1 MTLSIGADFFHGDD
15 EELQLEEPQNK
26 PLSWR
31 GDASYSDWTVVIESN
46 KKETKY
52 SVHRAILGVGPRSS
66 MYFSTL
72 FGAQHFKEQEE
83 GGVSRIVLEENDV
96 VFETLLDYIYEGTLN
111 VSTNNVVSLRSLARY
126 FQCSTLLKDITAFIQ
141 KDLSLTTAPIYLKN
155 AWQRSD
161 TKLEESS
168 KRLIL
173 AHFESID
180 DHALEI
186 LPTKLFCSLWKDV
199 ECDNHLK
206 MSRVVYHF
214 LQQHAEARTAT
225 LLSELTRHITHMDF
239 HVVSGYL
246 EMLAQLDPHKQHD
259 GEWLALDHL
268 CKKCADS
275 LVTDWRC
282 FDTELCVRKFL
293 NPSVRGDFRG
303 TGRIAVRLM
312 GASIELAKTDYTQ
325 VLERNHQLQA
335 AQERLSVKMKEQQ
348 DRITLL
354 EKSARLAKESLT
366 YKDLEIAGLKIGID
380 KHKSRVNQLEEQLLK
395 LEEELRV
402 AASAVTSPKATL
414 KKRGGWPSSSS

>member
-1 MTLSIGADFFHGDD
+1 MTSIGADFFDGD
-15 EELQLEEPQNK
+15 EEFLEEQQNK
-26 PLSWR
+26 PLTWR
-31 GDASYSDWTVVIESN
+31 GDASYSDWTVIIESN
-46 KKETKY
+46 KQETKY

-72 FGAQHFKEQEE
+72 FGAHHFKEQED
-83 GGVSRIVLEENDV
+83 GGVSRILLEEDDAL
-96 VFETLLDYIYEGTLN
+96 VFEDLLDYLYEGTLN
-111 VSTNNVVSLRSLARY
+111 ASTDNAVALRSLARY
-126 FQCSTLLKDITAFIQ
+126 FQCSTLLKDINGFIQ
-141 KDLSLTTAPIYLKN
+141 KDLSITTAPLYLKN
-155 AWQRSD
+155 AWQHSD

-173 AHFESID
+173 KHFESID

-186 LPTKLFCSLWKDV
+186 LPTPLFCSLWKDV

-206 MSRVVYHF
+206 MSRAVYHF
-214 LQQHAEARTAT
+214 FQQHAEARTAT
-225 LLSELTRHITHMDF
+225 LLSELTKRITHIDVQF
-239 HVVSGYL
+239 VSGFL

-312 GASIELAKTDYTQ
+312 GASIELAKADYTR

-335 AQERLSVKMKEQQ
+335 AQERLSLKIDEQK

-354 EKSARLAKESLT
+354 EKSARLAKDSLT

-380 KHKSRVNQLEEQLLK
+380 KHKSRINQLEEQVLK

-402 AASAVTSPKATL
+402 ATSAVAPPKATP
-414 KKRGGWPSSSS
+414 KKRVGWSSSLS